1 MGTAL
6 SRVLRASLN
15 RTVAESWSSARTSIA
30 DEHKTT
36 MDLLASNPD
45 LKVYGFTSQLG
56 HLDWAPATVDE
67 QRGLLKAHLVGR
79 RSTLPAEL
87 FALVSAVK
95 AEQLSHGGT
104 GIAADVYDAVLAAVE
119 HPVTASGAWKDS
131 YSSADVVPAA
141 WWANETLQQHQ
152 VAASP
157 GMTISLING
166 HFVSTAYAVAALVR
180 SIDALA
186 WSLAAI
192 SAYAARPSHPHGS
205 SLEDDILRVVE
216 QADLSRDGADTQAPV
231 SLRDLAIFVR
241 PVARSLTAVADAI
254 EERLAHPSG
263 NPLIVTVGGP
273 PVSQGSFLDFNLTFA
288 VTQLEQ
294 CVALLV
300 GGLQRLVAHLCAA
313 ALEKS
318 PDAQQW
324 VQPPKISR
332 AVVEQMLLD
341 IGTLP
346 ANFTGNESDGIEDVW
361 DLSLPTV
368 LRLGRSL
375 GYLQDQRDLLSGLG
389 GEIFDAD
396 QTSAVAYAI
405 AEAAIADLLDT
416 SPHAV
421 RNLASSSSA
430 FFGERQ

>member
-1 MGTAL
+1 METAL
-6 SRVLRASLN
+6 SRVLRAGLDGS
-15 RTVAESWSSARTSIA
+15 VAEAWSSARASIA
-30 DEHKTT
+30 DEHKRT
-36 MDLLASNPD
+36 MDLLAANPD

-56 HLDWAPATVDE
+56 HLDWAPASVDE
-67 QRGLLKAHLVGR
+67 QWGLLKAHLVGR
-79 RSTLPAEL
+79 RGTIPAEL
-87 FALVSAVK
+87 FALISAVK

-104 GIAADVYDAVLAAVE
+104 GIAADAYDAVLAAVE
-119 HPVTASGAWKDS
+119 HPVTADGAWKDS

-152 VAASP
+152 VSASP

-180 SIDALA
+180 AIDALG

-192 SAYAARPSHPHGS
+192 AQQAARPSHPVDAG
-205 SLEDDILRVVE
+205 LEQEIFRIVE
-216 QADLSRDGADTQAPV
+216 RSATSRGAAATQAPV
-231 SLRDLAIFVR
+231 SLRDLGVFVR
-241 PVARSLTAVADAI
+241 PVVRSLTAVAQSI

-263 NPLIVTVGGP
+263 NPIIVSADGP

-332 AVVEQMLLD
+332 AIVEQMLLD

-375 GYLQDQRDLLSGLG
+375 AYLQDQRDVLTDLDPQV
-389 GEIFDAD
+389 FDAG
-396 QTSAVAYAI
+396 QASAVAEQI
-405 AEAAIADLLDT
+405 TEALLDRLLST
-416 SPHAV
+416 SADAV
-421 RNLASSSSA
+421 GDLAASA
-430 FFGERQ
+430 STFFGER